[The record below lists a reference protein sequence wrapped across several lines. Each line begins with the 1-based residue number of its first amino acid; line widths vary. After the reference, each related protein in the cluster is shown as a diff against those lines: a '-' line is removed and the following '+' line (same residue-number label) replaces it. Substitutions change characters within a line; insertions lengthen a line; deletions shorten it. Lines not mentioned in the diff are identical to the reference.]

1 MIKVLKGNL
10 FDSDAQTIV
19 NTVNCVGVMGK
30 GIALGFKERY
40 PKMYAEY
47 VDLCERGEVRLGRP
61 YLYKSDDHSW
71 ILNFPTKDHWRSL
84 AKVSDIIG
92 GLQYLADNYKKWGIK
107 SLAVPPLGTGQ
118 GQLEWRVVGPILFKF
133 LSEMD
138 IPVELYAPLEAEQ
151 DELEL
156 SFLRTGVHPEQMALK
171 TPSYGRIGAA
181 WVALVEIL
189 RRLEAQSHHWPTGR
203 TSFQK
208 MAFIANEEGLPLDL
222 DFTRGSYGP
231 YSPSLKSSLTRL
243 QNNGLIEERRS
254 GRMFEVLVGPTF
266 ERAYQMFA
274 DEIKGWDSVINR
286 VADLFMRSDTRRAEM
301 IATVVFAA
309 GEFSKA
315 EGRKPTEHEVVEAV
329 LDWKQRRTP
338 PLQKDEVAL
347 TVRNLGAMKWLSTEP
362 SPDLEIVDQDF
373 AAA

>member
-1 MIKVLKGNL
+1 MIKVLQGNL
-10 FDSDAQTIV
+10 FDSNAQTLV

-47 VDLCERGEVRLGRP
+47 VEKCEAGEVQLGRP
-61 YLYKSDDHSW
+61 YLYKSDEHAW

-84 AKVSDIIG
+84 AKAGDIIE
-92 GLQYLADNYKKWGIK
+92 GLQYLADNYKQWGIK

-118 GQLEWRVVGPILFKF
+118 GQLEWRVVGPILYKF
-133 LSEMD
+133 LSEMN

-156 SFLRTGVHPEQMALK
+156 SFLRTGVHPDQLALR
-171 TPSYGRIGAA
+171 TPSYGRLGPA

-189 RRLEAQSHHWPTGR
+189 RRLERQSHRWPTGR

-222 DFTRGSYGP
+222 EFSRGSYGP
-231 YSPSLKSSLTRL
+231 YSPDLKPSLARL

-254 GRMFEVLVGPTF
+254 GRMFEVLVGPAF
-266 ERAYQMFA
+266 EGAYRVFA
-274 DEIKGWDSVINR
+274 DEIESWDPVINR
-286 VADLFMRSDTRRAEM
+286 VADLFMRTDTRRAEL
-301 IATVVFAA
+301 IATIMFAA
-309 GEFSKA
+309 REFS
-315 EGRKPTEHEVVEAV
+315 EDQGRKPTERDLVDAV
-329 LDWKQRRTP
+329 MDWKQRRRP
-338 PLQKDEVAL
+338 PIQKDEVAL
-347 TVRNLGAMKWLSTEP
+347 TVRNLGAMKWLNVEP

>member
-84 AKVSDIIG
+84 AKVNDIID

-208 MAFIANEEGLPLDL
+208 MAFIANKEGLPLDL

-243 QNNGLIEERRS
+243 QNNGLIE
-254 GRMFEVLVGPTF
+254 
-266 ERAYQMFA
+266 
-274 DEIKGWDSVINR
+274 
-286 VADLFMRSDTRRAEM
+286 
-301 IATVVFAA
+301 
-309 GEFSKA
+309 
-315 EGRKPTEHEVVEAV
+315 
-329 LDWKQRRTP
+329 
-338 PLQKDEVAL
+338 
-347 TVRNLGAMKWLSTEP
+347 
-362 SPDLEIVDQDF
+362 
-373 AAA
+373 